1 MCKSRSIQL
10 SDWPLLNSID
20 TACKLQAKLE
30 KVISSCKLTH
40 TDIKTFSL
48 PWGCSM
54 TKLLGVRSWHITSTI
69 SALLALSEKTL
80 QGFYMWQFD
89 YTLGYHCEAHSQL
102 HVCWL
107 HDNLFLILSQL
118 SFTLS
123 YYYLVNCVH
132 ASNWFTLLQ
141 PTWQMDGQNDNSVL
155 TVIYKNRIV
164 ILTIILSCL
173 LQMGELIWCMDTVDS
188 MIIWSR
194 VGWEWGKDCHVVV
207 LPIVTICVHS
217 SESEIANCQSLWQ
230 CINVLHR
237 STREDI
243 YIYITP
249 IWGVLQ

>member
-123 YYYLVNCVH
+123 YVPLPGKLCPCIKLVYSSATDMTNGW
-132 ASNWFTLLQ
+132 SK
-141 PTWQMDGQNDNSVL
+141 WQFCSHCN
-155 TVIYKNRIV
+155 I
-164 ILTIILSCL
+164 
-173 LQMGELIWCMDTVDS
+173 
-188 MIIWSR
+188 
-194 VGWEWGKDCHVVV
+194 
-207 LPIVTICVHS
+207 
-217 SESEIANCQSLWQ
+217 
-230 CINVLHR
+230 
-237 STREDI
+237 
-243 YIYITP
+243 
-249 IWGVLQ
+249 